1 VDTRELLATLT
12 IRLNVNPERHTRRQT
27 PRKGRLMFMVVP
39 VESLTVR
46 YTNVAYHEL
55 VKNSMLEP
63 FLDLPSDHE
72 SATCRISKIEVD
84 IDTKSFV
91 IMPEEPVT
99 GRQSKQS
106 RQSVNL
112 LDRLKSLSEVTKFRL
127 FTNHDPTFQQAI
139 EHVQEKLQQD
149 ALPAVTSDIQ
159 YRAFYP
165 GRRKAA
171 IDLWA
176 HQGWNSKEEGGDS
189 QEKVSHD
196 NIMPCTKLSA
206 KRKATDIADQSYAC
220 LPASSPPPEYA
231 VCASP
236 VGPSASSLC
245 LPPLSDERD
254 QASIT
259 SDACNNHNRTEIFSA
274 AVFAHERIFSP
285 MPSPLPPPPAS
296 PLSPDYS
303 ADLLSVRSRPPALS
317 RLRRARDG
325 FPLLALGAAT

>member
-112 LDRLKSLSEVTKFRL
+112 LDRLKSLSELTKFRL

-189 QEKVSHD
+189 QEKASHD
-196 NIMPCTKLSA
+196 NVMPCTRLSA

-236 VGPSASSLC
+236 VVPSASSLC
-245 LPPLSDERD
+245 LPHLSDE
-254 QASIT
+254 
-259 SDACNNHNRTEIFSA
+259 
-274 AVFAHERIFSP
+274 
-285 MPSPLPPPPAS
+285 
-296 PLSPDYS
+296 
-303 ADLLSVRSRPPALS
+303 
-317 RLRRARDG
+317 
-325 FPLLALGAAT
+325 